1 MAARANWKGV
11 LRAGEVSCPVALYTA
26 ASTAERIA
34 FHILNRK
41 TGHRVHREFVDA
53 ETGERVE
60 AKEQVK
66 GYETGPGDYIA
77 FEPEEIAKAVPEAD
91 KTLDV
96 EAFVPCDQ
104 VDDVYFDRPYY
115 LAPSA
120 PAGAEAFA
128 LIRDVMA
135 SANVAAVART
145 VLFRRV
151 RSVLIR
157 AHGEG
162 LIAHTLNFDYE
173 VRSAEEAFSE
183 LPDAKADDEMLDLAL
198 HIIKKKAGRFDPT
211 TFDDRYDAALV
222 ELVKAKMEGRKITP
236 PKPPAATKPSDLMEA
251 LRQSAGGDS
260 GARAEK
266 RKAAPRKTAKNRKRL
281 NAGKPPR
288 LLRFY
293 ALRMGARRGSC
304 PLFGAPVASVRMSPG
319 PAY

>member
-1 MAARANWKGV
+1 MAAARANWKGV
-11 LRAGEVSCPVALYTA
+11 LKVGGVSCPIGLYTA

-60 AKEQVK
+60 AKQQVK
-66 GYETGPGDYIA
+66 GYEIGTGDYIA
-77 FEPEEIAKAVPEAD
+77 FDPEEIAKAVPEAD

-96 EAFVPCDQ
+96 KAFVPCDR
-104 VDDVYFDRPYY
+104 VDDAYFDRPYH

-128 LIRDVMA
+128 LIRDAMA
-135 SANVAAVART
+135 AGDIVAVART

-157 AHGEG
+157 AHSDG
-162 LIAHTLNFDYE
+162 LIAQTLKFDYE

-183 LPDAKADDEMLDLAL
+183 LPEAKADDEMLDLAL

-211 TFDDRYDAALV
+211 TS
-222 ELVKAKMEGRKITP
+222 MT
-236 PKPPAATKPSDLMEA
+236 ATMQRWS
-251 LRQSAGGDS
+251 S
-260 GARAEK
+260 
-266 RKAAPRKTAKNRKRL
+266 
-281 NAGKPPR
+281 
-288 LLRFY
+288 
-293 ALRMGARRGSC
+293 
-304 PLFGAPVASVRMSPG
+304 
-319 PAY
+319 

>member
-11 LRAGEVSCPVALYTA
+11 LKIGEVSCPVALYTA

-66 GYETGPGDYIA
+66 GTKPAPAITSPLSPRRSPRQCPKPTRRSR
-77 FEPEEIAKAVPEAD
+77 F
-91 KTLDV
+91 

-128 LIRDVMA
+128 LIRDGMA
-135 SANVAAVART
+135 AANVAAVART

-157 AHGEG
+157 AHGDG

-183 LPDAKADDEMLDLAL
+183 LPDANADDEMLDLAL

-236 PKPPAATKPSDLMEA
+236 PKAPEPTKPSDLMEA

-260 GARAEK
+260 EARAEK
-266 RKAAPRKTAKNRKRL
+266 RKAAPGKTASSKTTKRRK
-281 NAGKPPR
+281 A
-288 LLRFY
+288 
-293 ALRMGARRGSC
+293 A
-304 PLFGAPVASVRMSPG
+304 
-319 PAY
+319 

>member
-1 MAARANWKGV
+1 MAVRANWKGIV
-11 LRAGEVSCPVALYTA
+11 KIGEVSCPVALYTA

-41 TGHRVHREFVDA
+41 TGHRVHREFIDA

-60 AKEQVK
+60 SKDQIK
-66 GYETGPGDYIA
+66 GYELGAGDYIA

-96 EAFVPCDQ
+96 AFVPCDQ

-173 VRSAEEAFSE
+173 VRSAEEAFGE
-183 LPDAKADDEMLDLAL
+183 LPDAKADDDLLDLAL
-198 HIIKKKAGRFDPT
+198 HIIKEKAGRFDPT

-236 PKPPAATKPSDLMEA
+236 PKAPEPTKPSNLMEA

-260 GARAEK
+260 EARAEK
-266 RKAAPRKTAKNRKRL
+266 RKAAPRKTAKSKTTKRRK
-281 NAGKPPR
+281 
-288 LLRFY
+288 
-293 ALRMGARRGSC
+293 
-304 PLFGAPVASVRMSPG
+304 
-319 PAY
+319 

>member
-11 LRAGEVSCPVALYTA
+11 LKIGEVSCPVALYTA
-26 ASTAERIA
+26 ASTAERVT

-60 AKEQVK
+60 AKQQVK
-66 GYETGPGDYIA
+66 GYETGAGDYIA

-91 KTLDV
+91 KTLKIR
-96 EAFVPCDQ
+96 AFVPCDE

-128 LIRDVMA
+128 VIRAAMAAADV
-135 SANVAAVART
+135 VAVART
-145 VLFRRV
+145 LLFRRV
-151 RSVLIR
+151 RSVLVR
-157 AHGEG
+157 AHDGG
-162 LIAHTLNFDYE
+162 LIAQTLNFDYE

-183 LPDAKADDEMLDLAL
+183 LPDAKADDDMLDLAL

-236 PKPPAATKPSDLMEA
+236 PKAPEPTTPSDLMEA
-251 LRQSAGGDS
+251 LRQSVRGDS
-260 GARAEK
+260 EARDEK
-266 RKAAPRKTAKNRKRL
+266 RKTAPRKTAKSKTTKRRK
-281 NAGKPPR
+281 A
-288 LLRFY
+288 
-293 ALRMGARRGSC
+293 A
-304 PLFGAPVASVRMSPG
+304 
-319 PAY
+319 